1 MRKVALIAN
10 TRMNTG
16 ADTLR
21 PGTSG
26 RVWPHLLAG
35 LVLGAVFLLAPTVAF
50 AGDRGGFGDSTARWK
65 RAANFASDRTF
76 GIELK
81 RRQSIG
87 AKRARRRR
95 PSEPGPVPASHPD
108 QLLVAFSLR
117 ASEDDIDQIAAA
129 HDLTRVEDITIALL
143 DQRIVKFKVPP
154 DQRKRLIAALS
165 EDDRIERV
173 QPNHLYVLGGS
184 QASQYALEKLNV
196 DEVHKHADGTDIRI
210 ALLDSGVNQRHP
222 VFGGLQIEQFDATD
236 GNTEKQDD
244 HGTAVAS
251 LIAAQTGMK
260 GLVPNADLL
269 SARTF
274 TYSGRWRRMV
284 GETYFLLQGLDW
296 AVLKGARV
304 FNMSFAGPKD
314 GLMHAALEAT
324 LKTDAVIVAAAGN
337 NGRKAA
343 PAYPAA
349 YKGVI
354 AVTATD
360 RRNRL
365 YRHANRGKYILVA
378 APGVNILS
386 AAGQEGY
393 SRKSGTSMAAAHV
406 TGIVALMMQSAPD
419 VKPKTIAEQLAAT
432 ASDLG
437 KEGHDSSFGYGM
449 INPVALVAPPSLTN

>member
-1 MRKVALIAN
+1 M
-10 TRMNTG
+10 
-16 ADTLR
+16 
-21 PGTSG
+21 
-26 RVWPHLLAG
+26 WWHLLVG
-35 LVLGAVFLLAPTVAF
+35 VVLGTAILFGPAAAF
-50 AGDRGGFGDSTARWK
+50 AGDRGGFGDSTVRWK
-65 RAANFASDRTF
+65 RAANFASDRTV

-81 RRQSIG
+81 NRRTVG
-87 AKRARRRR
+87 AKRVRKRRLTG
-95 PSEPGPVPASHPD
+95 PEPVPASYPD
-108 QLLVAFSLR
+108 QLLVAFSL
-117 ASEDDIDQIAAA
+117 AVSEDEIDKVAAD
-129 HDLTRVEDITIALL
+129 HDLARMEDIAIALL
-143 DQRIVKFKVPP
+143 NQRIVKFKVQPAR
-154 DQRKRLIAALS
+154 RKRAAAALS
-165 EDDRIERV
+165 QDGRIETV
-173 QPNHLYVLGGS
+173 QPNHLYVLGS
-184 QASQYALEKLNV
+184 SKSSQYAIEKLNL
-196 DEVHKHADGTDIRI
+196 DEVHRYADGTDIRI
-210 ALLDSGVNQRHP
+210 ALLDSGVNRTHP

-236 GNTEKQDD
+236 GKADRQDG

-251 LIAAQTGMK
+251 LIAAQTGMT
-260 GLVPNADLL
+260 GIVPNADLL

-324 LKTDAVIVAAAGN
+324 LETDAVIIAAAGN

-349 YKGVI
+349 YEGVI

-360 RRNRL
+360 QRNRL
-365 YRHANRGKYILVA
+365 YRHANRGNYILVA

-386 AAGQEGY
+386 ADGQDGY

-419 VKPKTIAEQLAAT
+419 VKPKSIAEQLAAT
-432 ASDLG
+432 ANDLG
-437 KEGHDSSFGYGM
+437 KEGRDSSFGYGM
-449 INPVALVAPPSLTN
+449 INPTALVTPPSLTN